1 MMRRD
6 IYVLVA
12 RLIIGGIFIYAGWMK
27 VADMSATVTAFSG
40 MGFDGIIAYLV
51 SYGELVGGLA
61 LVLGLYTELASLL
74 LAVIMV
80 GAVWVTREAGAA
92 VFGYPLSV
100 CAALLALA
108 AAGSG
113 AYTIRFGR

>member
-6 IYVLVA
+6 IYVLIA

-27 VADMSATVTAFSG
+27 VSDMAGTIAAFKG
-40 MGFDGIIAYLV
+40 MGFNNIIAYAV
-51 SYGELVGGLA
+51 SYGELAGGLA
-61 LVLGLYTELASLL
+61 LVLGLYMELASIL

-80 GAVWVTREAGAA
+80 GAVWVTRGQGAA

-100 CAALLALA
+100 CAGLFALA